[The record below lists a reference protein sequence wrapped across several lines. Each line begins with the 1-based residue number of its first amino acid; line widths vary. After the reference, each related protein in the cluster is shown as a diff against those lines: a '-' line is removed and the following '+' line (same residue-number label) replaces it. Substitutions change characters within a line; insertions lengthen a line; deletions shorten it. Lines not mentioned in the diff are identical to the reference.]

1 MTIAEWAANRRV
13 TRGLT
18 QEEVARELQARGVG
32 SGSKQTYS
40 NKERGL
46 RRFDAAEVRAL
57 LDLFEIHDEREQL
70 KVWEI
75 FASEGPSRNDPDT
88 LAGEAA

>member
-1 MTIAEWAANRRV
+1 MTIAEWAEARR
-13 TRGLT
+13 TDRGLT

-57 LDLFEIHDEREQL
+57 LDLYGVTDAREQL
-70 KVWEI
+70 EVWER
-75 FASEGPSRNDPDT
+75 FAAEGASRRDD
-88 LAGEAA
+88 EAA

>member
-1 MTIAEWAANRRV
+1 MTIAEWAEAKRAA
-13 TRGLT
+13 RGLT

-46 RRFDAAEVRAL
+46 RRFDAAEVLAL
-57 LDLFEIHDEREQL
+57 LDLYGVTEEREQL
-70 KVWEI
+70 EVWER
-75 FASEGPSRNDPDT
+75 FAAEGPSRRDT
-88 LAGEAA
+88 GEAA

>member
-1 MTIAEWAANRRV
+1 MTIGDWAAQQR
-13 TRGLT
+13 TKRGLT

-46 RRFDAAEVRAL
+46 RRFDATEVRAL
-57 LDLFEIHDEREQL
+57 LELFEVEDEREQL
-70 KVWEI
+70 HVWDLL
-75 FASEGPSRNDPDT
+75 ASQRVTED
-88 LAGEAA
+88 AA